1 MNSPGNCSP
10 LHVDCALSQVISVT
24 AARTHTFAPRTL
36 LLVTIKERKNKKER
50 KKKHDWT
57 ATAFPNR
64 PKRDGA
70 LLAEAKERKKSFL
83 FPEKTRLQPQ
93 DSLSG
98 KTEKKNLLQR
108 SESAFPEAKVYKSA
122 VWRTGPTP
130 GAPARP
136 CAHIL
141 RLCAL
146 SIVVFL
152 SEGMWTWCAASGP
165 LDPPPLP
172 AGTLHRSLLLLMLEL
187 VDVL

>member
-1 MNSPGNCSP
+1 MNSPGNCLTAESQPGSP

-98 KTEKKNLLQR
+98 KTEKKTFFKGPSQLFQKQRFTKALCGELDQHQELQR
-108 SESAFPEAKVYKSA
+108 GHALTSCAFVRLALSSSSLKEC
-122 VWRTGPTP
+122 GP
-130 GAPARP
+130 GARRAVR
-136 CAHIL
+136 
-141 RLCAL
+141 
-146 SIVVFL
+146 S
-152 SEGMWTWCAASGP
+152 
-165 LDPPPLP
+165 
-172 AGTLHRSLLLLMLEL
+172 TLHHFLLAHCTGLSFY
-187 VDVL
+187 